1 MKELIVLLPLLFL
14 GADAPKEIE
23 GWKVS
28 HGGWTQARS
37 KSKETLN
44 STPTAPFSRI
54 VSTKNI
60 EAQFE
65 FEGNV
70 QVQKPPSGNFY
81 VGVFFRIKDDIRIQ
95 IMLRNGG
102 QITVDQGSDTDRQ
115 CLWSL
120 SYDPRRP
127 VYMKITARGDSI
139 TCIINKQKRT
149 IKDDRTRDGTGFGF
163 VAGNAMG
170 RFEIKTLQ

>member
-1 MKELIVLLPLLFL
+1 MKKFIILLPLLCL
-14 GADAPKEIE
+14 AADTPKEIE
-23 GWKVS
+23 GWNIS
-28 HGGWTQARS
+28 HGAWTQTTS

-60 EAQFE
+60 EAE
-65 FEGNV
+65 FEGNL

-81 VGVFFRIKDDIRIQ
+81 VGVFFRMKDDIRIQ

-115 CLWSL
+115 CLWSV

-127 VYMKITARGDSI
+127 VNMKISAKGEAI
-139 TCIINKQKRT
+139 TCVINKQKHT